1 MAFPMADTGQRVLA
15 VDLDGTLLRS
25 DMLFE
30 SFWSALAG
38 CWSTPFA
45 AVRGLAGGRASLKQ
59 TLSGLANVDVTG
71 LPYDEAVIAHIHKWR
86 EDGGKAVLVTAT
98 DSKLAEAIASHL
110 GIFDEVHGSD
120 GKRNLKGPAKAAFL
134 EERYGPRGFAY
145 MGDCDVDLAVWD
157 KAGSAVA
164 VTSNAGLRRKLQ
176 QLHDTAEFIDRPPP
190 KAKSYLKALRPHQW
204 SKNLLIFLPMFAA
217 QQLDIETLVR
227 SVIAFVAF
235 SLIASSV
242 YVLND
247 LLDLSP
253 DRAHPR
259 KRNRPFAS
267 GAVPIAHGTWLAAGC
282 LIGGFAAALSL
293 GWPFTLAMTAYYL
306 LTLAY
311 SLDIK
316 RRLVIDICALAT
328 LYMMRIIAGGAATG
342 IPLSVWL
349 LAFALFFF
357 FSLAAVKRQAEL
369 IDAANTGKLKAH
381 GRGYQ
386 VPDVAIVSQMAIAS
400 GLVSV
405 LVMALYV
412 NSPTVVTLYHN
423 PPAMWGVCLI
433 LLYWIS
439 RMVMLTHRG
448 HMHDDPIVFA
458 AKDPNSIVCGVS
470 IGICAL
476 AAVVPLP

>member
-1 MAFPMADTGQRVLA
+1 MAFAMADTGRKVLA

-30 SFWSALAG
+30 SFWSAFSG
-38 CWSTPFA
+38 RWSTPFA
-45 AVRGLAGGRASLKQ
+45 AAQSLAGGRANLKQ
-59 TLSGLANVDVTG
+59 TLSNLANVDVTG
-71 LPYDEAVIAHIHKWR
+71 LPYNDAVISHIQQWR
-86 EDGGKAVLVTAT
+86 DDGGTAVLVTAT
-98 DSKLAEAIASHL
+98 DSKLAEAIAAHL

-120 GKRNLKGPAKAAFL
+120 GKRNLKGAAKAAFL
-134 EERYGPRGFAY
+134 EERYGHQGFTY
-145 MGDCDVDLAVWD
+145 MGDCDVDLPVWS

-164 VTSNAGLRRKLQ
+164 VTSSASLKRKLQ
-176 QLHDTAEFIDRPPP
+176 QLHDTAHFIDHPAP
-190 KAKSYLKALRPHQW
+190 KPISYLKALRPHQW
-204 SKNLLIFLPMFAA
+204 SKNMLIFLPMFAA
-217 QQLDIETLVR
+217 QQFDTATIIR

-282 LIGGFAAALSL
+282 LIAGFAASFAL
-293 GWPFTLAMTAYYL
+293 GWPFVIAIAAYYV

-316 RRLVIDICALAT
+316 RRLVIDICTLAT
-328 LYMMRIIAGGAATG
+328 LYMMRIIAGGAATD

-369 IDAANTGKLKAH
+369 IDAATTGKLKAH

-386 VPDVAIVSQMAIAS
+386 VPDVAIVSQMATGS
-400 GLVSV
+400 GLVAV

-412 NSPTVVTLYHN
+412 NSPTVVELYPN
-423 PPAMWGVCLI
+423 PPALWGICVI

-439 RMVMLTHRG
+439 RMVMITHRG

-458 AKDPNSIVCGVS
+458 AKDPNSLVCAVLIGV
-470 IGICAL
+470 CAL
-476 AAVVPLP
+476 AAVLPL